1 MRKLLKDFLNQGR
14 RLEEIDR
21 QEGHFGIKEGR
32 IVFKIARSLRDF
44 SVVVEIGAYKG
55 KSTCFIAEGLK
66 GSSSRLYSV
75 DTWFNDGG
83 MRQAR
88 MDTFPDFLRNISP
101 WSDKIIPL
109 RGFSADIRKTWPL
122 ERKIDFLW
130 IDGDHAYTGVK
141 KDIEDW
147 LPLVRDGCFVC
158 FHDYREYP
166 GVKRAVDEKI
176 FEGKLRLVGTK
187 GNVLL
192 AKKPTAS

>member
-1 MRKLLKDFLNQGR
+1 MRNLLKDFLSQGR
-14 RLEEIDR
+14 RLKEIDK

-32 IVFKIARSLRDF
+32 IVFKIARSLKDF

-66 GSSSRLYSV
+66 GPSSRLYSV

-83 MRQAR
+83 MRQPR
-88 MDTFPDFLRNISP
+88 MDTFPDFLRNVSS

-109 RGFSADIRKTWPL
+109 RGFSADIRKTWPF

-130 IDGDHAYTGVK
+130 IDGDHAYAGVK

-147 LPLVRDGCFVC
+147 LPLVRGGCFVC

-166 GVKRAVDEKI
+166 DVKRAVDEKI
-176 FEGKLRLVGTK
+176 FEGKLRLVETK

-192 AKKPTAS
+192 AKKPTTS

>member
-1 MRKLLKDFLNQGR
+1 MRNLLKDFLSQGR
-14 RLEEIDR
+14 RLKEIDK

-32 IVFKIARSLRDF
+32 IVFKIARSLKDF

-55 KSTCFIAEGLK
+55 KSTCFIAEGLR

-83 MRQAR
+83 MRQSR

-101 WSDKIIPL
+101 WSGKIIPL
-109 RGFSADIRKTWPL
+109 RGFSVDIRKAWPF

-130 IDGDHAYTGVK
+130 IDGDHAYAGVK

-147 LPLVRDGCFVC
+147 LPLVRGGCFVC

-166 GVKRAVDEKI
+166 DVKRAVDEKI
-176 FEGKLRLVGTK
+176 FEGRLRLVETK

-192 AKKPTAS
+192 AKKPITS

>member
-1 MRKLLKDFLNQGR
+1 MRNLLKDFLSQGR
-14 RLEEIDR
+14 RLKEIDK

-32 IVFKIARSLRDF
+32 IVFKIARSLKDF

-55 KSTCFIAEGLK
+55 KSTCFIAEGLR

-83 MRQAR
+83 MRQSR

-101 WSDKIIPL
+101 WSGKIIPL
-109 RGFSADIRKTWPL
+109 RGFSADIRKAWPF

-130 IDGDHAYTGVK
+130 IDGDHAYAGVK

-147 LPLVRDGCFVC
+147 LPLVRGGCFVC

-166 GVKRAVDEKI
+166 DVKRAVDEKI
-176 FEGKLRLVGTK
+176 FEGRLRLVETK

-192 AKKPTAS
+192 AKKPITS